1 MKYDRNI
8 EKKNLEKA
16 NKKLVNFIRDFPKDK
31 LSLTVIGNSIG
42 DGFSMSEPGELLLN
56 KNAELINIGKSN
68 DLAVEIYQLT
78 RSENNN
84 SLTVFNWIMDNC
96 SERDTYKWNKEDYKR
111 AIKRGKPLL
120 SEEEIDKIF
129 IGGSNKR
136 IQDVI
141 FDCDKRNANIVIL
154 SLGTGSF
161 IDMITR
167 HGSISISNIINSVN
181 RDVYGIRSILELIQ
195 NKNRKNGSNTQVYLC
210 GAPRI
215 MNTFLTD
222 LFMNSKIKKVGR
234 EYANVTYVPSFPRQV
249 FYKTINGNKIAD
261 LHYNLAEYYHFLMT
275 IENKII
281 DNYFIRDL
289 MIDLDRELFQIC
301 NDNDI
306 NGANYSK
313 DNIKDIIDEYARKY
327 ESKTG
332 NYNYFIEYIKPYIR
346 IRYPFDFFSGSDSNN
361 ISKDLDRMKKRYDLL
376 ING

>member
-1 MKYDRNI
+1 VKTVKYDRNI
-8 EKKNLEKA
+8 EKKNLEKT
-16 NKKLVNFIRDFPKDK
+16 NKKLVRFIKGIPKDK

-68 DLAVEIYQLT
+68 DLVVETYQLT

-141 FDCDKRNANIVIL
+141 FDCDKSNANIVIL

-167 HGSISISNIINSVN
+167 HGSISISNIKNSVN

-249 FYKTINGNKIAD
+249 FYKTVNGNKIAD

-289 MIDLDRELFQIC
+289 MIDLDRKLFQIC

-306 NGANYSK
+306 NGANYSI
-313 DNIKDIIDEYARKY
+313 DNIKDIIDEYAKKY

-332 NYNYFIEYIKPYIR
+332 NYNYFIEYIKPYIK

-361 ISKDLDRMKKRYDLL
+361 ISKDLDGMKKTS
-376 ING
+376 

>member
-1 MKYDRNI
+1 MKYDRNM
-8 EKKNLEKA
+8 EKKNLERA
-16 NKKLVNFIRDFPKDK
+16 NKKLVKFMRDFPKDK

-68 DLAVEIYQLT
+68 DLVVEMYQLT

-84 SLTVFNWIMDNC
+84 SLAVFNWIMDNC

-120 SEEEIDKIF
+120 SKEEIDKIF

-141 FDCDKRNANIVIL
+141 FDCDKSNANIVIL

-167 HGSISISNIINSVN
+167 HGSISISNIKNSVN

-249 FYKTINGNKIAD
+249 FYKTVNGNKIAD

-289 MIDLDRELFQIC
+289 MIDLDRKLFQIC

-313 DNIKDIIDEYARKY
+313 DNMKDIIDEYARKY

-332 NYNYFIEYIKPYIR
+332 NYNYFIEYIKPYIK

-361 ISKDLDRMKKRYDLL
+361 ISKDLDGMKKTS
-376 ING
+376 